1 MDKEKAIK
9 DIRDA
14 VRRGQKVL
22 TDASIMEAIIQ
33 EIGSAELV
41 RAAIAETEA
50 EDRQQE
56 YVSTGG
62 NSPSRQVRP
71 VYEQN
76 QEPQLSPSV
85 KSIVTGVKKKNPAS

>member
-22 TDASIMEAIIQ
+22 TDASIMEAIVQ

-56 YVSTGG
+56 YVSTGVRTESQVQRHVY
-62 NSPSRQVRP
+62 NPSLD
-71 VYEQN
+71 
-76 QEPQLSPSV
+76 EPQRMPSS
-85 KSIVTGVKKKNPAS
+85 KSIVNGVKKK